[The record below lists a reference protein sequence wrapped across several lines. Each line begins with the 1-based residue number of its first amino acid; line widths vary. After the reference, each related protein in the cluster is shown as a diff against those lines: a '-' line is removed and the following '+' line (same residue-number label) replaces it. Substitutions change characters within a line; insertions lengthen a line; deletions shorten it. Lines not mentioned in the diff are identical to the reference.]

1 VTRLFIVPRVDEF
14 EDNYVGQWLSVTGTT
29 EPHEEVADN
38 CAFANWEAGTSI
50 AYDALLLDKRSE
62 VPLSISMVAYGDSEP
77 DEVREDTVFIVNS
90 AEVCNDQWI
99 GLSCESVPSGRWWEN
114 HRGRRSTRPRG
125 RSVSGAG
132 RGRCGQHRHRT
143 AATVE
148 RRRGVT
154 RGTAPLSRL
163 RLAVAVSS
171 TSETTL
177 KAANTATAAG
187 SLTVGEPTTRSTR

>member
-1 VTRLFIVPRVDEF
+1 MTHTRREFIEQSGAVGASAVGLGASAVGLGGLEDQDTRVTRLFIVPRVDEF

-77 DEVREDTVFIVNS
+77 DEVREDTVFIVNI

-99 GLSCESVPSGRWWEN
+99 GLSCESVPQR
-114 HRGRRSTRPRG
+114 
-125 RSVSGAG
+125 
-132 RGRCGQHRHRT
+132 
-143 AATVE
+143 
-148 RRRGVT
+148 
-154 RGTAPLSRL
+154 
-163 RLAVAVSS
+163 AV
-171 TSETTL
+171 
-177 KAANTATAAG
+177 
-187 SLTVGEPTTRSTR
+187 VGEPPGPTVDETQGPVGLGGLVAVGAVSIATVLRLLWSGDEE